1 MGLVRVKGGWA
12 RANCAQVTPTQVLLR
27 SYMCVFLRGES
38 DGMSK
43 KKHKKSRR
51 GNIRRKEKSGSK
63 RFARL
68 PEMPVFLQ
76 RPAQP

>member
-27 SYMCVFLRGES
+27 PYMCVFLRGES

-43 KKHKKSRR
+43 KKHKKV
-51 GNIRRKEKSGSK
+51 GGEI
-63 RFARL
+63 
-68 PEMPVFLQ
+68 
-76 RPAQP
+76 